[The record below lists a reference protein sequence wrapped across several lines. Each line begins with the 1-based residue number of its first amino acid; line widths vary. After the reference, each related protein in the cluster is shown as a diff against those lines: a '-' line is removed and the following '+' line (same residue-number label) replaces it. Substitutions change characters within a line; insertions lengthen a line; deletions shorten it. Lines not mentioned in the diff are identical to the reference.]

1 MNNSM
6 IGAMVSMA
14 SVQQRLDLIA
24 DNIANVNTVGYKSK
38 QGSFEDVLANVQQ
51 QPSTYLQNGRAM
63 PLGYNLGYGVK
74 TTAIMKNM
82 EQGPLKETGLPTD
95 LAIQGNALFE
105 IQGNGQKAWTRDGS
119 FHFIPDPN
127 DNETMMLTTAEGYSV
142 LDNNDIPVT
151 APAGSKVAINSDG
164 ELLIRANGT
173 GAPTVGQRI
182 KLMDVQRP
190 EGLQQRDDNL
200 FVLANGVTEADVF
213 GAAGVAGAVPT
224 DVSVRSGYLEESN
237 VNLAGEMTD
246 MMQVQ
251 RMYQMAARA
260 LTSSDTMMNLANNL
274 RA

>member
-14 SVQQRLDLIA
+14 GVQQRLDLIA
-24 DNIANVNTVGYKSK
+24 DNIANINTTGYKSK

-74 TTAIMKNM
+74 IASIMKNM

-95 LAIQGNALFE
+95 LAIQGNAMFE
-105 IQGNGQKAWTRDGS
+105 VQGNGQKAWTRDGS
-119 FHFIPDPN
+119 FHFVPDPN
-127 DNETMMLTTAEGYSV
+127 DSAAMMLTTAEGYSV
-142 LDNNDIPVT
+142 LDNNDVPVT

-173 GAPTVGQRI
+173 GEPTVGQRI

-190 EGLQQRDDNL
+190 EGLEQRDDNL
-200 FVLANGVTEADVF
+200 FVLANGATEANVF

-224 DVSVRSGYLEESN
+224 DVSVRSGYLEQSN
-237 VNLAGEMTD
+237 VDLASEMTD

-274 RA
+274 RG

>member
-74 TTAIMKNM
+74 TTSIMKNM

-237 VNLAGEMTD
+237 VDLAGEMTD

>member
-74 TTAIMKNM
+74 TAAIMKNM

-142 LDNNDIPVT
+142 LDNNDVPVT

-173 GAPTVGQRI
+173 DAPTVGQRI

-237 VNLAGEMTD
+237 VDLAGEMTD

>member
-237 VNLAGEMTD
+237 VDLAGEMTD

>member
-142 LDNNDIPVT
+142 LDNNDVPVT

-237 VNLAGEMTD
+237 VDLAGEMTD

>member
-14 SVQQRLDLIA
+14 SVQQRLDMIA

-38 QGSFEDVLANVQQ
+38 QSSFEDVLANVKQ
-51 QPSTYLQNGRAM
+51 QPSSYLQNGRAM

-74 TTAIMKNM
+74 IASIMKNM
-82 EQGPLKETGLPTD
+82 EQGSLKETGLPTD
-95 LAIQGNALFE
+95 LAIQGNAMFE
-105 IQGNGQKAWTRDGS
+105 VQGDGQKAWTRDGS

-127 DNETMMLTTAEGYSV
+127 DSKTMLLTTAEGYPV
-142 LDNNDIPVT
+142 LDNNDMPVT
-151 APAGSKVAINSDG
+151 APAGSKVAINENG
-164 ELLIRANGT
+164 ELLIRVNGT
-173 GAPTVGQRI
+173 SAPTVGQRI

-190 EGLQQRDDNL
+190 EGLEQRADNL
-200 FVLANGVTEADVF
+200 FVLMNGVTEADVF
-213 GAAGVAGAVPT
+213 GATGVAGAVPPNT
-224 DVSVRSGYLEESN
+224 SVRSGYLEQSN
-237 VNLAGEMTD
+237 VDLAGEMTD

-251 RMYQMAARA
+251 RMYQMASRA

>member
-38 QGSFEDVLANVQQ
+38 QGSFEDVLANVKQ

-74 TTAIMKNM
+74 TAAIMKNM

-95 LAIQGNALFE
+95 LAIQGNAMFE
-105 IQGNGQKAWTRDGS
+105 VQGNGQKAWTRDGS
-119 FHFIPDPN
+119 FHFIPDPS
-127 DNETMMLTTAEGYSV
+127 DSATMMLTTAEGYSV
-142 LDNNDIPVT
+142 LDNNDVPVT

-173 GAPTVGQRI
+173 GITTVGQRI

-190 EGLQQRDDNL
+190 EGLEQRDDNL
-200 FVLANGVTEADVF
+200 FVLLNGVTEANVF
-213 GAAGVAGAVPT
+213 GAAGVAGAVPA

-237 VNLAGEMTD
+237 VDLAGEMTD

-260 LTSSDTMMNLANNL
+260 LTSSDTMMNMANNL

>member
-24 DNIANVNTVGYKSK
+24 DNIANVNTVGYKSR

-74 TTAIMKNM
+74 TAAIMKNM

-142 LDNNDIPVT
+142 LDNNDVPVT

-237 VNLAGEMTD
+237 VDLAGEMTD

>member
-38 QGSFEDVLANVQQ
+38 QGSFEDVLANVKQ

-74 TTAIMKNM
+74 TAAIMKNM

-95 LAIQGNALFE
+95 LAIQGNAMFE
-105 IQGNGQKAWTRDGS
+105 VQGNGQKAWTRDGS
-119 FHFIPDPN
+119 FHFIPDPS
-127 DNETMMLTTAEGYSV
+127 DSATMMLTTAEGYSV
-142 LDNNDIPVT
+142 LDNNDVPVT

-173 GAPTVGQRI
+173 GIPTVGQRI

-190 EGLQQRDDNL
+190 EGLEQRDDNL
-200 FVLANGVTEADVF
+200 FVLLNGVTEANVF
-213 GAAGVAGAVPT
+213 GAAGVAGAVPA

-237 VNLAGEMTD
+237 VDLAGEMTD

-260 LTSSDTMMNLANNL
+260 LTSSDTMMNMANNL

>member
-95 LAIQGNALFE
+95 LAIHGNALFE

-142 LDNNDIPVT
+142 LDNNDVPVT

-237 VNLAGEMTD
+237 VDLAGEMTD

>member
-74 TTAIMKNM
+74 TNAIMKNM

-237 VNLAGEMTD
+237 VDLAGEMTD

>member
-142 LDNNDIPVT
+142 LDNNDVPVT

-200 FVLANGVTEADVF
+200 FVLANGVTEATYSVQQGWQVLF
-213 GAAGVAGAVPT
+213 QRTYLCVP
-224 DVSVRSGYLEESN
+224 VILRSL
-237 VNLAGEMTD
+237 MWI
-246 MMQVQ
+246 
-251 RMYQMAARA
+251 
-260 LTSSDTMMNLANNL
+260 
-274 RA
+274 

>member
-105 IQGNGQKAWTRDGS
+105 IQGNGQKAWTRDGG

>member
-14 SVQQRLDLIA
+14 SVQQRLDMIA

-38 QGSFEDVLANVQQ
+38 QSSFEDVLANVKQ
-51 QPSTYLQNGRAM
+51 QPSSYLQNGRAM

-74 TTAIMKNM
+74 IASIMKNM
-82 EQGPLKETGLPTD
+82 EQGSLKETGLPTD
-95 LAIQGNALFE
+95 LAIQGNAMFE
-105 IQGNGQKAWTRDGS
+105 VQGDGQKAWTRDGS

-127 DNETMMLTTAEGYSV
+127 DSKTMLLTTAEGYPV
-142 LDNNDIPVT
+142 LDNNDMPVT
-151 APAGSKVAINSDG
+151 APAGSKVAINENG
-164 ELLIRANGT
+164 ELLIRVNGT

-190 EGLQQRDDNL
+190 EGLEQRADNL
-200 FVLANGVTEADVF
+200 FVLMNGVTEADVF
-213 GAAGVAGAVPT
+213 GAAGVAGAVPPNT
-224 DVSVRSGYLEESN
+224 SVRSGYLEQSN
-237 VNLAGEMTD
+237 VDLAGEMTD

-251 RMYQMAARA
+251 RMYQMASRA

>member
-74 TTAIMKNM
+74 TTAVMKNM

-200 FVLANGVTEADVF
+200 FVLGNGVTEADVF

>member
-74 TTAIMKNM
+74 TTAVMKNM

-105 IQGNGQKAWTRDGS
+105 VQGNGQKAWTRDGS
-119 FHFIPDPN
+119 FHFVPDPN

-142 LDNNDIPVT
+142 LDNNDVPVT
-151 APAGSKVAINSDG
+151 APAGSKVAITSDG

-173 GAPTVGQRI
+173 GAPTAGQRI

-213 GAAGVAGAVPT
+213 GAAGVAGAVPK

-237 VNLAGEMTD
+237 VDLAGEMTD

>member
-74 TTAIMKNM
+74 TAAIMKNM

-142 LDNNDIPVT
+142 LDNNDVPVT

-237 VNLAGEMTD
+237 VDLAGEMTD

>member
-24 DNIANVNTVGYKSK
+24 DNIANINTVGYKSK

-74 TTAIMKNM
+74 TAAIMKNM

-95 LAIQGNALFE
+95 LAIQGNAMFE
-105 IQGNGQKAWTRDGS
+105 VQGNGQKAWTRDGS
-119 FHFIPDPN
+119 FHFVPDLN
-127 DNETMMLTTAEGYSV
+127 DSATMMLTTAEGYSV
-142 LDNNDIPVT
+142 LDNNDVPVT

-190 EGLQQRDDNL
+190 EGLEQRDDNL
-200 FVLANGVTEADVF
+200 FVLLNGVTEANVF
-213 GAAGVAGAVPT
+213 GAAGVAGAVPA

-237 VNLAGEMTD
+237 VDLAGEMTD

>member
-74 TTAIMKNM
+74 IASAMKNM

-95 LAIQGNALFE
+95 LAIQGNAMFE
-105 IQGNGQKAWTRDGS
+105 VQGNGQKAWTRDGS
-119 FHFIPDPN
+119 FHFVPDPN
-127 DNETMMLTTAEGYSV
+127 DGKTMLLTTSKGYQV
-142 LDNNDIPVT
+142 LDNNDVPVT
-151 APAGSKVAINSDG
+151 APSGSKVAINPDG
-164 ELLIRANGT
+164 ELLIRPDGT
-173 GAPTVGQRI
+173 GNPIVGQRI

-190 EGLQQRDDNL
+190 EGLEQRDDNL
-200 FVLANGVTEADVF
+200 FVLAYGVTEANVF
-213 GAAGVAGAVPT
+213 GAAGVAGAVPA

-237 VNLAGEMTD
+237 VDLAGEMTD

-251 RMYQMAARA
+251 RMYQLAARA

>member
-14 SVQQRLDLIA
+14 SVQQRLDMIA

-38 QGSFEDVLANVQQ
+38 QSSFEDVLANVKQ
-51 QPSTYLQNGRAM
+51 QPSSYLQNGRAM

-74 TTAIMKNM
+74 IASIMKNM
-82 EQGPLKETGLPTD
+82 EQGSLKETGLPTD
-95 LAIQGNALFE
+95 LAIQGNAMFE
-105 IQGNGQKAWTRDGS
+105 VQGDGQKAWTRDGS

-127 DNETMMLTTAEGYSV
+127 DSKTMLLTTAEGYPV
-142 LDNNDIPVT
+142 LDSNDMPVT
-151 APAGSKVAINSDG
+151 APAGSKVAINENG
-164 ELLIRANGT
+164 ELLIRVNGT

-190 EGLQQRDDNL
+190 EGLEQRADNL
-200 FVLANGVTEADVF
+200 FVLMNGVTEADVF
-213 GAAGVAGAVPT
+213 GAAGVAGAVPPNT
-224 DVSVRSGYLEESN
+224 SVRSGYLEQSN
-237 VNLAGEMTD
+237 VDLAGEMTD

-251 RMYQMAARA
+251 RMYQMASRA

>member
-74 TTAIMKNM
+74 TATIMKNM

-142 LDNNDIPVT
+142 LDNNDVPVT

-237 VNLAGEMTD
+237 VDLAGEMTD

>member
-38 QGSFEDVLANVQQ
+38 QGSFEDVLANVKQ

-63 PLGYNLGYGVK
+63 PLGYNLGYGVR
-74 TTAIMKNM
+74 TAAIMKNM

-95 LAIQGNALFE
+95 LAIQGNAMFE
-105 IQGNGQKAWTRDGS
+105 VQGNGQKAWTRDGS

-127 DNETMMLTTAEGYSV
+127 DSATMMLTTAEGYSV
-142 LDNNDIPVT
+142 LDNNDVPIT

-164 ELLIRANGT
+164 ELLIRANGI
-173 GAPTVGQRI
+173 GDPTVGQRI

-190 EGLQQRDDNL
+190 EGLEQRDDNL
-200 FVLANGVTEADVF
+200 FVLLNGVTEANVF
-213 GAAGVAGAVPT
+213 GAAGVAGAVPA

-237 VNLAGEMTD
+237 VDLAGEMTD

-251 RMYQMAARA
+251 RMYQLAARA
-260 LTSSDTMMNLANNL
+260 LTSSDTMMNMANNL

>member
-24 DNIANVNTVGYKSK
+24 DNIANINTVGYKSK

-74 TTAIMKNM
+74 TAAIMKNM

-95 LAIQGNALFE
+95 LAIQGNAMFE
-105 IQGNGQKAWTRDGS
+105 VQGNGQKAWTRDGS
-119 FHFIPDPN
+119 FHFIPDPS
-127 DNETMMLTTAEGYSV
+127 DSATMMLTTAEGYSV
-142 LDNNDIPVT
+142 LDNNDVPVT

-173 GAPTVGQRI
+173 GIPTVGQRI

-190 EGLQQRDDNL
+190 EGLEQRDDNL
-200 FVLANGVTEADVF
+200 FVLLNGVTEANVF
-213 GAAGVAGAVPT
+213 GAAGVAGAVPA
-224 DVSVRSGYLEESN
+224 DVSLRSGYLEESN
-237 VNLAGEMTD
+237 VDLAGEMTD